1 MKSITKEFGPELM
14 QFLNEGRISHQA
26 MLLHTELQIRAEVSE
41 EWLVQHLD
49 FIGNIMMMETAF
61 ATGIDRIIGLENEL
75 EELRKKK
82 TPKKSA
88 MRGGKRS

>member
-1 MKSITKEFGPELM
+1 MRCFKDTRF
-14 QFLNEGRISHQA
+14 SHHA
-26 MLLHTELQIRAEVSE
+26 MLLHNELKVRAKVPE
-41 EWLVQHLD
+41 ELLVEHLNL
-49 FIGNIMMMETAF
+49 IGNIMMMETAF
-61 ATGIDRIIGLENEL
+61 ASGLDYIHGLENEL